1 MLLQLRRAAQEATPV
16 HLVSIGGGA
25 ALLTLSGDQL
35 RDELRHDLDQN
46 PTVRALQVLEGAV
59 LEPGWAAGGEG
70 GERGGGEDGVGDAV
84 EGEEEVG
91 VAVEEFVVDGEGR
104 DGVADEE
111 GGGVA
116 DSVRGELEHY
126 LPREAPP
133 PAGEEPRAAA
143 VQDELDGGGGGGAE
157 AGGGGGDGV
166 AH

>member
-1 MLLQLRRAAQEATPV
+1 MLLQLRRAAQEATPI
-16 HLVSIGGGA
+16 HLVGIGGGA

-35 RDELRHDLDQN
+35 RDELWHDLDQN
-46 PTVRALQVLEGAV
+46 PTIGTLHVLKWAV
-59 LEPGWAAGGEG
+59 LEPGRVAGGEG
-70 GERGGGEDGVGDAV
+70 GEGGGGEDGVGDAV
-84 EGEEEVG
+84 EWEEEVG
-91 VAVEEFVVDGEGR
+91 VAAEELVVDGEGW

-116 DSVRGELEHY
+116 DHVGGELEHY

-143 VQDELDGGGGGGAE
+143 VLDELDGGSGRGAE
-157 AGGGGGDGV
+157 AGGGGHGV